1 MQRSEITL
9 KEVGIE
15 MTNTVSSQPLS
26 SYISHKLISK
36 RPIRLSSI
44 SMPVDDHGGFIPQY
58 RFCHKR
64 LSSHK
69 APIIPK
75 TISAENQRYPPEN
88 TAASSSSPIRGRPS
102 LTTPS
107 HPKIQHL
114 LLLYGLPTSSVDE
127 GQDIVRQANGES
139 GPLS

>member
-44 SMPVDDHGGFIPQY
+44 SMPVDDHNGF
-58 RFCHKR
+58 
-64 LSSHK
+64 LSS
-69 APIIPK
+69 I
-75 TISAENQRYPPEN
+75 
-88 TAASSSSPIRGRPS
+88 
-102 LTTPS
+102 
-107 HPKIQHL
+107 
-114 LLLYGLPTSSVDE
+114 
-127 GQDIVRQANGES
+127 
-139 GPLS
+139 PLSGCQAKSGRADLD